1 MHPFSFSH
9 MSPGCSSLHFGA
21 LLAVAA
27 LTLLSAAPASAQ
39 GSAAAREDRPLLGA
53 GLSILTDGGD
63 TGTGVLVDF
72 AKAIYSTGDV
82 AVAPVGDFGWHSFDG
97 FKSLTFMGGGRVT
110 AGGGRFA
117 PFGQFLIGS
126 FRVSTSFCDDC
137 SETRLVMTPG
147 GGVDIALHRKLN
159 FRAQIDFLM
168 IMFPDETTH
177 ARRFTFGVSLPFG
190 G

>member
-1 MHPFSFSH
+1 MHPFSFSP
-9 MSPGCSSLHFGA
+9 MSPGRSSLHFGA

-27 LTLLSAAPASAQ
+27 LILSAAPAAAQ

-53 GLSILTDGGD
+53 GLSIVTDGGD
-63 TGTGVLVDF
+63 TGIGVAIDF
-72 AKAIYSTGDV
+72 ARAIYSTSDV

-110 AGGGRFA
+110 AGSGRFA

-147 GGVDIALHRKLN
+147 GGMDIAVHRKLN
-159 FRAQIDFLM
+159 VRAQIDFLM

>member
-1 MHPFSFSH
+1 
-9 MSPGCSSLHFGA
+9 MSPGRSSLHFGA
-21 LLAVAA
+21 LLAVA
-27 LTLLSAAPASAQ
+27 LMLLSAAPAAAQ
-39 GSAAAREDRPLLGA
+39 GSTAARNDRPLLGA
-53 GLSILTDGGD
+53 GLSIVTDGGD
-63 TGTGVLVDF
+63 TGIGVAIDF
-72 AKAIYSTGDV
+72 ARAIYSTSDV
-82 AVAPVGDFGWHSFDG
+82 SIAPVGDFGWHSFDG

-117 PFGQFLIGS
+117 PFGQFLVGG

-168 IMFPDETTH
+168 IRFPDETTH
-177 ARRFTFGVSLPFG
+177 ARRFTFGISFPFG

>member
-1 MHPFSFSH
+1 MHPFSFFPT
-9 MSPGCSSLHFGA
+9 SPGRSRQRFGA

-27 LTLLSAAPASAQ
+27 LMLLSAAPAAAQ
-39 GSAAAREDRPLLGA
+39 GSAAVREHRPLLGA

-63 TGTGVLVDF
+63 TGTGVAVDF
-72 AKAIYSTGDV
+72 ARPIFSTGDI

-97 FKSLTFMGGGRVT
+97 FKTLTFMGGARVT

-126 FRVSTSFCDDC
+126 YRVSTSLCDDC
-137 SETRLVMTPG
+137 SETRLVLTPG
-147 GGVDIALHRKLN
+147 GGVDIALTRKLN

-168 IMFPDETTH
+168 IKFPDETTD

-190 G
+190 D

>member
-1 MHPFSFSH
+1 
-9 MSPGCSSLHFGA
+9 MSPGRSSLHFGS
-21 LLAVAA
+21 LLAVA
-27 LTLLSAAPASAQ
+27 LMLLPAAPAAAQ
-39 GSAAAREDRPLLGA
+39 GSAPARNDRPLLGA
-53 GLSILTDGGD
+53 GLSIVTDGGD
-63 TGTGVLVDF
+63 TGIGVAIDF
-72 AKAIYSTGDV
+72 ARAIYSTSDV
-82 AVAPVGDFGWHSFDG
+82 TIAPVGDFGWHSFDG
-97 FKSLTFMGGGRVT
+97 FKSLTFMGGGRVI

-159 FRAQIDFLM
+159 VRAQIDFLM
-168 IMFPDETTH
+168 IRFPDETTH

>member
-1 MHPFSFSH
+1 
-9 MSPGCSSLHFGA
+9 MSPGRSSLHFGA
-21 LLAVAA
+21 VLAVA
-27 LTLLSAAPASAQ
+27 LMLLSAAPAAAQ
-39 GSAAAREDRPLLGA
+39 GSAAARDRPLLGA
-53 GLSILTDGGD
+53 GLSIVTDGGD
-63 TGTGVLVDF
+63 TGIGVAIDF
-72 AKAIYSTGDV
+72 AKAIYSTRDV

-147 GGVDIALHRKLN
+147 GGVDIALNRRLN

-168 IMFPDETTH
+168 IRFPDETTH

>member
-1 MHPFSFSH
+1 
-9 MSPGCSSLHFGA
+9 MSSGRSSLHSGA
-21 LLAVAA
+21 LLVVV
-27 LTLLSAAPASAQ
+27 LMLLSAAPASAQ

-72 AKAIYSTGDV
+72 ATAIYSTGDV
-82 AVAPVGDFGWHSFDG
+82 AVAPVGDFGWHFFDG
-97 FKSLTFMGGGRVT
+97 FKTMTLMGGARVT
-110 AGGGRFA
+110 AGGGGFA
-117 PFGQFLIGS
+117 PFGQFLVGS
-126 FRVSTSFCDDC
+126 YRVSTSLCDDC
-137 SETRLVMTPG
+137 SETRLVITPG
-147 GGVDIALHRKLN
+147 GGVDIALNRRLN

>member
-1 MHPFSFSH
+1 MHPFSFSPT
-9 MSPGCSSLHFGA
+9 SSGRPGLHFGA
-21 LLAVAA
+21 LLVVA
-27 LTLLSAAPASAQ
+27 LMLLSAAPAAAQ

-72 AKAIYSTGDV
+72 ASAIYSTGNV
-82 AVAPVGDFGWHSFDG
+82 AVAPVGDFGWHFFDG
-97 FKSLTFMGGGRVT
+97 FKTLTIMGGARVT

-117 PFGQFLIGS
+117 PFGQFLVGS
-126 FRVSTSFCDDC
+126 YRVSTSLCDDC

-168 IMFPDETTH
+168 IMFPDETIH